1 MTDVMAPRGLNT
13 EDARRLLA
21 TEGHNRVVTAPP
33 PRLVRRV
40 ARQFADPLV
49 ALLLVSAAV
58 TTFLGDLT
66 DTAVIVLVIA
76 VNTAI
81 GVTQEV
87 RAERAIAALQR
98 LGAPTVRVVR
108 DGVDQVLPA
117 ADLVRGDLVVLGAG
131 DVIPADLVVD
141 EAQRLRID
149 ESMLTGESVT
159 VSRDVAD
166 ELAAGTVVVTGR
178 ATGTVIRLGT
188 ASALGRIAALVASTH
203 QGQTPLQRRLVR
215 LGRLLGV
222 IAVAASAV
230 VMAVG
235 LLSGQ
240 PLEQMAITAVSLVVA
255 AVPESLPAV
264 VTLALA
270 LGAFRMA
277 RGHAVA
283 RRLHAVETLGSVSVV
298 ASDKTGTLTQSRM
311 AVERAVT
318 AAGSFRTRGTGYDP
332 AGAVVGADGDEY
344 QAPVPS
350 ALLDLGRAAVLC
362 NDATLRPPEHHGAQW
377 TAVGDPLEAALVAFG
392 ARCGIDVDAERAAA
406 PRIAEEPFDAESR
419 RMLTFHAMPDGR
431 VLALCKGAP
440 EAVLNSSTVTATPAE
455 LAGTLVEAR
464 ELAAG
469 GTRVLAFAADVRE
482 PGPEATR
489 PTGLRPL
496 GLLAVADP
504 LRPEAADVASAFASA
519 GIRLVLITGDHPA
532 TATSIA
538 EQIGIWKPGDAVR
551 RGDRDDLDEAPP
563 AQVYARILPEQ
574 KLDIIAAL
582 QRDGQIVA
590 MTGDGVNDAPAL
602 RKADIGVAMG
612 AGGTEVARQA
622 ADLVL
627 TDDNLATVAVAVGE
641 GRRIYDN
648 IRRFLRYALA
658 GGLAELLVML
668 LGPLFGLA
676 VPLLPAQILWINLL
690 THGVPGVALG
700 AEPASPDIMRRRPRP
715 PRQSVLGAGLA
726 RTIVAAGT
734 LMTMCVLF
742 SAAIAQQAGLP
753 WRSVAFVVL
762 GFAQLGVAVAVR
774 ARRVPGGDR
783 NPGLAVAIA
792 VSAVLQAAAVMWTPL
807 RELLRTEPLS
817 MVQLGLCVL
826 VAMIPGAV
834 LAAAKAVRRHA

>member
-1 MTDVMAPRGLNT
+1 
-13 EDARRLLA
+13 
-21 TEGHNRVVTAPP
+21 
-33 PRLVRRV
+33 
-40 ARQFADPLV
+40 
-49 ALLLVSAAV
+49 
-58 TTFLGDLT
+58 
-66 DTAVIVLVIA
+66 
-76 VNTAI
+76 
-81 GVTQEV
+81 
-87 RAERAIAALQR
+87 
-98 LGAPTVRVVR
+98 
-108 DGVDQVLPA
+108 
-117 ADLVRGDLVVLGAG
+117 
-131 DVIPADLVVD
+131 
-141 EAQRLRID
+141 
-149 ESMLTGESVT
+149 
-159 VSRDVAD
+159 
-166 ELAAGTVVVTGR
+166 
-178 ATGTVIRLGT
+178 
-188 ASALGRIAALVASTH
+188 
-203 QGQTPLQRRLVR
+203 
-215 LGRLLGV
+215 
-222 IAVAASAV
+222 
-230 VMAVG
+230 
-235 LLSGQ
+235 
-240 PLEQMAITAVSLVVA
+240 
-255 AVPESLPAV
+255 
-264 VTLALA
+264 
-270 LGAFRMA
+270 
-277 RGHAVA
+277 
-283 RRLHAVETLGSVSVV
+283 
-298 ASDKTGTLTQSRM
+298 M

-332 AGAVVGADGDEY
+332 AGTVLRADGDERH
-344 QAPVPS
+344 APVPS
-350 ALLDLGRAAVLC
+350 VLLELGRAAVLC
-362 NDATLRPPEHHGAQW
+362 NDATLRPPERDGAQW

-455 LAGTLVEAR
+455 LAGTLAEAR

-504 LRPEAADVASAFASA
+504 LRPEAAAVASAFASA

-612 AGGTEVARQA
+612 AGGTEMARQA

-774 ARRVPGGDR
+774 GRRVPGGDR

-826 VAMIPGAV
+826 VAMIPGVV
-834 LAAAKAVRRHA
+834 LAAVKAVRRRAGRA